1 MGLKYTTINYDYCY
15 PFSFPFNYSKML
27 EAASALSEKQV
38 RHARTENDN
47 QSLPDNKRKVS
58 EKKIGWAKRLTLTEM
73 PDDKNAQYIVSEC
86 KKLLDKIESKKYT
99 IILVEYDSESF
110 LDWHIDTG
118 NASRI
123 NCILT
128 NNYQTTPIRFRDSEY
143 SFRLA
148 VVNVSGKEH
157 MYNNRGKEKRILL
170 TISIP
175 EYTHHELI
183 RKL

>member
-1 MGLKYTTINYDYCY
+1 MDLKYTTIDYDYCY
-15 PFSFPFNYSKML
+15 PFSFPFNYEKML
-27 EAASALSEKQV
+27 EAASSLSKKQV
-38 RHARTENDN
+38 RHARIKNDN
-47 QSLPDNKRKVS
+47 QSLPNSKRKVS

-73 PDDKNAQYIVSEC
+73 FDDENAQYIVNEC
-86 KKLLDKIESKKYT
+86 KKLLDKIGSKKYT

-128 NNYQTTPIRFRDSEY
+128 DNYQKTPIRFRNSEY
-143 SFRLA
+143 SFRSA

-157 MYNNRGKEKRILL
+157 MYDNRGKEKRILL

-183 RKL
+183 QQL